1 MKGFGLRLKE
11 LSNLLESREKKRREE
26 RAFRFQ
32 FEFSYFEFLFS
43 ILVSSQIDTDVIELF
58 LS

>member
-1 MKGFGLRLKE
+1 MKGCGLRLKE

-32 FEFSYFEFLFS
+32 FELSYFEFLFS
-43 ILVSSQIDTDVIELF
+43 IVVSSRIDTDVIELF